1 MKDLPKHQ
9 GQRRQLAD
17 LLKKKGIKEPQ
28 ILNAI
33 ATVPRHF
40 FMDKYGLI
48 KTKLTPL
55 QRIKLFPNP
64 IP

>member
-28 ILNAI
+28 ILKAI
-33 ATVPRHF
+33 ASVPRHF
-40 FMDKYGLI
+40 FN
-48 KTKLTPL
+48 TPC
-55 QRIKLFPNP
+55 
-64 IP
+64 